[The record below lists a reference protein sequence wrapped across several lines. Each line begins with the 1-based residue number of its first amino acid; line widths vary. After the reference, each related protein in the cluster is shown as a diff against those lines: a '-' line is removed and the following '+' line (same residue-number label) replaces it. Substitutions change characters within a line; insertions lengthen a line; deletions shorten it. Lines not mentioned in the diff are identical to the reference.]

1 MALCRQGSEP
11 LQDWTNSSGGP
22 TFRSHDYGNNMR
34 QGELGNGFSRGH
46 GKFNRGRKLGRVAKN
61 GQCSVGVF
69 LVLFFG
75 FVGLTLLGSHY
86 GISDKGRQESS
97 ESEEFF
103 DIQNSE
109 GQDHTLAEINQSI
122 RKHGNDENLERR
134 GKRNHDHTLVHGSG
148 SWASKV
154 IGFGQGSTGSGQDS
168 RYWDTDDRRRGE
180 EFDEEDF
187 QTSDASVKSA
197 FKQRSVNLGKEK
209 NSITENGFNSHG
221 QGGPQKNDHNIDKI
235 AGAGQFKG
243 SDSRKRATKKARQHL
258 GSGGLY
264 NEQGRNE
271 LKLYEAQYEAD
282 LKGESGSNETVNE
295 KSSQKTD
302 SSIDI
307 KNRVGEKATSTEGK
321 IKKTSQTQD
330 HEQVNVDDEY
340 DDGIDDVDIRAE
352 DKSSDINPKHPRDL
366 SGMQTDH
373 FQSNDRQD
381 LLETESN
388 LDNRNLSEGK
398 MNKLSVSGS
407 RSDFLQEVALYKDHA
422 QDYNGKDS
430 ANAQNT
436 LATDGKPKES
446 LGSDFD
452 KDLSLFIHGFP
463 LDIENVTLRIWSE
476 NSTNIHSDNSSWKVD
491 AQKRNTYLSK
501 KKRRKRPSLP
511 CEVEFLNSTVG
522 LVEPDENPN
531 FAKFLLQFVE
541 SEEKP
546 EGVDVW
552 EPRFAGHQSL
562 EERENSFYARNQ
574 KLHCGFVKGP
584 QGSLSTGFDLS
595 EKDAEFL
602 RTCHIAVS
610 SCIFGKSDNIRIP
623 TSKMISQYSKKNVCF
638 VMFVDEKTLE
648 MLSSEGRQPDG
659 NGHIGLWKIVV
670 VRNLP
675 YTDMRRTGKVPKLL
689 THRLFP
695 SARYS
700 IWIDSKMRLNSDP
713 LLILEHFLWRGGFE
727 YAISNHYDRHC
738 VWEEVAQ
745 NKRLNKYNHTVID
758 EQFAYYQADGLTKFN
773 ESDPNMLLPSYVP
786 EGSFIVRA
794 HTPFSNLFSCLWF
807 NEVDH
812 FTPRDQLSFAYTY
825 LKLRRMNPEKNF
837 RLNMFKDCERRFMA
851 KLFHHRSEETPPSLS
866 KQSKE

>member
-1 MALCRQGSEP
+1 MALCRQGGEP
-11 LQDWTNSSGGP
+11 LQDWINSSGGP

-34 QGELGNGFSRGH
+34 QGEVGNGFSRVH

-61 GQCSVGVF
+61 GRCSVGV
-69 LVLFFG
+69 LVVLFFG
-75 FVGLTLLGSHY
+75 FVGLTLLGNHY
-86 GISDKGRQESS
+86 RISDKGKQESS

-103 DIQNSE
+103 DIQNAD
-109 GQDHTLAEINQSI
+109 GQDHTLVETNQSI
-122 RKHGNDENLERR
+122 RKHGNDEILERR
-134 GKRNHDHTLVHGSG
+134 GKRKRDHTLVHGSG

-168 RYWDTDDRRRGE
+168 RYWDRDDRRRDE
-180 EFDEEDF
+180 EFDEDF
-187 QTSDASVKSA
+187 QTSDAYVKSA
-197 FKQRSVNLGKEK
+197 FKQRSVGLGKEK
-209 NSITENGFNSHG
+209 NSITENGLNSHG
-221 QGGPQKNDHNIDKI
+221 QGGLKKDNHNIHKN
-235 AGAGQFKG
+235 AEAGQFKG
-243 SDSRKRATKKARQHL
+243 SDSQKRLTRKARRDL

-282 LKGESGSNETVNE
+282 LKGEFGSNETVNE
-295 KSSQKTD
+295 NSLQKTD

-307 KNRVGEKATSTEGK
+307 KNRVGEKLTSTEGK

-330 HEQVNVDDEY
+330 HEQIDVDDEY
-340 DDGIDDVDIRAE
+340 DDGIDDIDIRAE
-352 DKSSDINPKHPRDL
+352 DKSSDNNHKLPRNL
-366 SGMQTDH
+366 SGMQTDN

-381 LLETESN
+381 LLKTQSN
-388 LDNRNLSEGK
+388 SHKGNLSEGK
-398 MNKLSVSGS
+398 MNNLSGS
-407 RSDFLQEVALYKDHA
+407 GARSDFGQEVALHKGHA
-422 QDYNGKDS
+422 QGYNGKDS
-430 ANAQNT
+430 TNAQNT
-436 LATDGKPKES
+436 LATDGKLKES
-446 LGSDFD
+446 LESDFD
-452 KDLSLFIHGFP
+452 KESSLFIHGFP
-463 LDIENVTLRIWSE
+463 QDIENVSLREWSE
-476 NSTNIHSDNSSWKVD
+476 NSTNIHRDNASWKVD
-491 AQKRNTYLSK
+491 TQKRNTYLSK
-501 KKRRKRPSLP
+501 KKRRKPPSLP

-531 FAKFLLQFVE
+531 LAKFLLQFVE
-541 SEEKP
+541 SEEKS

-595 EKDAEFL
+595 EEDADFL

-610 SCIFGKSDNIRIP
+610 SCIFGKYDNIRTP

-675 YTDMRRTGKVPKLL
+675 YTDLRRTGKVPKFL

-713 LLILEHFLWRGGFE
+713 LLILEYFLWRGDFE

-738 VWEEVAQ
+738 VWEEVMQ

-758 EQFAYYQADGLTKFN
+758 EQFSYYQADGLIKFN

-807 NEVDH
+807 NEVDR

-851 KLFHHRSEETPPSLS
+851 KLFHHRSEETPPSLRKTS
-866 KQSKE
+866 K

>member
-11 LQDWTNSSGGP
+11 LQDWSNSSGGP
-22 TFRSHDYGNNMR
+22 TFRSHDYANNMR

-109 GQDHTLAEINQSI
+109 GQDLAEINQRI
-122 RKHGNDENLERR
+122 RKHGNDENLER
-134 GKRNHDHTLVHGSG
+134 GAKRNHDHTLVHGSG

-168 RYWDTDDRRRGE
+168 RYWDRDDRRRDE
-180 EFDEEDF
+180 DFDEEDF
-187 QTSDASVKSA
+187 ETSDASAKSA
-197 FKQRSVNLGKEK
+197 FKQRNVNLGKEK
-209 NSITENGFNSHG
+209 NTITENGLNSHG
-221 QGGPQKNDHNIDKI
+221 QGRPKINDHNIDKI

-243 SDSRKRATKKARQHL
+243 LDSQKRVTKKARRDL

-295 KSSQKTD
+295 NSSQKTD

-307 KNRVGEKATSTEGK
+307 KNHVGEKATSTEGK

-352 DKSSDINPKHPRDL
+352 DKSSDISHKHPRDL

-373 FQSNDRQD
+373 FQSNDGQD

-388 LDNRNLSEGK
+388 LDKGNLSEGK
-398 MNKLSVSGS
+398 MKKISVSGS
-407 RSDFLQEVALYKDHA
+407 RSDFHQEVALYKDHA
-422 QDYNGKDS
+422 EGYNGKDS

-436 LATDGKPKES
+436 LATDGKPKERP
-446 LGSDFD
+446 GSDFD
-452 KDLSLFIHGFP
+452 KELSLFIHGFP
-463 LDIENVTLRIWSE
+463 LDIENVTLRVWSE

-491 AQKRNTYLSK
+491 AQKRNTYQSK

-522 LVEPDENPN
+522 LVEPGENPK

-546 EGVDVW
+546 EGVDAW

-584 QGSLSTGFDLS
+584 PGSLSTGFDLS

-675 YTDMRRTGKVPKLL
+675 YTDMRRTGKVPKFL

-758 EQFAYYQADGLTKFN
+758 EQFAYYQDDGLTKFN
-773 ESDPNMLLPSYVP
+773 ESDPNMILPSYVP

-866 KQSKE
+866 KQSKA

>member
-1 MALCRQGSEP
+1 MASCRQGSEP

-34 QGELGNGFSRGH
+34 QGELGNGFSRVS
-46 GKFNRGRKLGRVAKN
+46 GKFNRGRKLGRVAKS
-61 GQCSVGVF
+61 GQCSVGALV
-69 LVLFFG
+69 VLFFG
-75 FVGLTLLGSHY
+75 FIGLTLLGNHY
-86 GISDKGRQESS
+86 RISDKDGQESS
-97 ESEEFF
+97 ESEDFF
-103 DIQNSE
+103 DIQNLE
-109 GQDHTLAEINQSI
+109 GQDHTLAETDQDI
-122 RKHGNDENLERR
+122 RKYGNDEIFEGRDKKKN
-134 GKRNHDHTLVHGSG
+134 DHTLVHGSG

-168 RYWDTDDRRRGE
+168 RYWDRDDRRRDE

-187 QTSDASVKSA
+187 QTSDAYVKSA
-197 FKQRSVNLGKEK
+197 FKQSSVGLGKEK
-209 NSITENGFNSHG
+209 NIITENGLNSRG
-221 QGGPQKNDHNIDKI
+221 KGGLNKDNHIIDKN
-235 AGAGQFKG
+235 AEAGQFRG
-243 SDSRKRATKKARQHL
+243 LDSQQRLTRNARRDL

-271 LKLYEAQYEAD
+271 LKIYEAQYEAD
-282 LKGESGSNETVNE
+282 LKGEVGSNGIVNE
-295 KSSQKTD
+295 NSLQKTD

-321 IKKTSQTQD
+321 IKKASQTQD
-330 HEQVNVDDEY
+330 HDQVDVDDEY
-340 DDGIDDVDIRAE
+340 DDGIDDVDIHAE
-352 DKSSDINPKHPRDL
+352 GMNSDTIQKHPHDV

-373 FQSNDRQD
+373 FESTDRQD
-381 LLETESN
+381 LLQIQSN
-388 LDNRNLSEGK
+388 SHKGNLSEEK
-398 MNKLSVSGS
+398 LNKPSDNVS
-407 RSDFLQEVALYKDHA
+407 RSDFHQEAAFHKDHA
-422 QDYNGKDS
+422 LVDNGKDS

-436 LATDGKPKES
+436 LAIDGKLKER
-446 LGSDFD
+446 LESDFD
-452 KDLSLFIHGFP
+452 KESSLFIHGFP
-463 LDIENVTLRIWSE
+463 QDIQNVTLREWSE
-476 NSTNIHSDNSSWKVD
+476 NSTNINSDNASWKVD
-491 AQKRNTYLSK
+491 DQKRKSYLSK

-511 CEVEFLNSTVG
+511 CEVEFLNSTVE

-562 EERENSFYARNQ
+562 QERENSFYARNQ
-574 KLHCGFVKGP
+574 TLHCGFVKGP
-584 QGSLSTGFDLS
+584 KGSLSTGFDLS

-602 RTCHIAVS
+602 QTCHIAVS
-610 SCIFGKSDNIRIP
+610 SCIFGKSDNIRTP
-623 TSKMISQYSKKNVCF
+623 TSKKMSQYTKKNVCF
-638 VMFVDEKTLE
+638 VMFVDEETLE
-648 MLSSEGRQPDG
+648 MLSSEGRQPDA

-713 LLILEHFLWRGGFE
+713 LLILEYFLWRGGFE

-738 VWEEVAQ
+738 VWEEVTQ
-745 NKRLNKYNHTVID
+745 NKHLNKYNHTVID
-758 EQFAYYQADGLTKFN
+758 EQFAYYRADGLTKFN
-773 ESDPNMLLPSYVP
+773 ESDPNKLLPSYVP
-786 EGSFIVRA
+786 EGSFIMRA

-825 LKLRRMNPEKNF
+825 LKLRRMNPEKSF

-851 KLFHHRSEETPPSLS
+851 KLFHHRTEETPPSFRRP
-866 KQSKE
+866 SKE